1 MQLDQISFDESDK
14 NLFQID
20 DLRLK
25 ADAIKHS
32 ILPKL
37 HVLTHHAI
45 LKIREIYDIDVLEDS
60 HIPQSPNFRTKRDNE
75 LKVDYEWAF
84 VGITGKRTKK
94 GMKEKWHGFKKY
106 DGKPVHIIP
115 FQYYFMLSER
125 GLGIYFVEYSLK
137 RLSDDSHSKIMYFNL
152 QFKELIHTLCY
163 QTGIIPQLFYGEG
176 CEPFSPFTECYQW
189 MIENRTDID
198 FRVYRDIPFPIM
210 PDNLSELVNLFA
222 WFYPV
227 YDSYIQI
234 AKGEE
239 VRFTQLIELLNQ
251 WYRKEIETEDEDI
264 QSQDQQSE
272 NKASE
277 EDIIK
282 AKELAEQ
289 RIKVMPAIRW
299 QVFQRDNWKCVS
311 CGRSAANDVI
321 LHVDHI
327 VPRSK
332 GGKDELDNYQT
343 LCHICNIGK
352 SNKDDT
358 NIRKFNK
365 NSK

>member
-1 MQLDQISFDESDK
+1 MQLDQINFDESDK

-45 LKIREIYDIDVLEDS
+45 LKIKEIYDIDVLEDS
-60 HIPQSPNFRTKRDNE
+60 HIPQSPNFRTKRVNE
-75 LKVDYEWAF
+75 LKVDYEHAY
-84 VGITGKRTKK
+84 VGITGKRTKT
-94 GMKEKWHGFKKY
+94 GMKEKWHGLKKR
-106 DGKPVHIIP
+106 DGKLLHIVP
-115 FQYYFMLSER
+115 FEYYFKLSER
-125 GLGIYFVEYSLK
+125 GLGIYLVECL
-137 RLSDDSHSKIMYFNL
+137 RLSDDSYSKFLHFYL
-152 QFKELIHTLCY
+152 QFKDSIHTLCY
-163 QTGIIPQLFYGEG
+163 STGIIPELRYGEE
-176 CEPFSPFTECYQW
+176 CEPFSPFTEHCQW
-189 MIENRTDID
+189 MIKSNMFID
-198 FRVYRDIPFPIM
+198 FYSRDIPFPIT
-210 PDNLSELVNLFA
+210 PDELAWLVNLFA

-239 VRFTQLIELLNQ
+239 VRFTQLIERLTQ
-251 WYRKEIETEDEDI
+251 WYRKEIEPEDEEI
-264 QSQDQQSE
+264 ELQDQESE
-272 NKASE
+272 NKPSE
-277 EDIIK
+277 EDIIR

-299 QVFQRDNWKCVS
+299 QVFQRDKWKCVS

-327 VPRSK
+327 LPRSK

-358 NIRKFNK
+358 NIRNFNR
-365 NSK
+365 